1 MIIVY
6 YKYFSKKDK
15 CVKEGQTIFYDRV
28 KALAF
33 MYKVND
39 NPLMFLE
46 AYSCDDPWDND
57 WLNERIHLAV

>member
-33 MYKVND
+33 MYKCND

-46 AYSCDDPWDND
+46 AYSCDDP
-57 WLNERIHLAV
+57 

>member
-15 CVKEGQTIFYDRV
+15 CVKEGQTILYNRV

-33 MYKVND
+33 MHKVND
-39 NPLMFLE
+39 SPYMFLE
-46 AYSCDDPWDND
+46 AYSCDDPWDNE
-57 WLNERIHLAV
+57 WLNTRIHLAV